1 VFSLKYPWKLL
12 EKPIFQFKHITQHP
26 RVYFEMPEITY
37 KTDLDNVDWAEMK
50 TTLRQDAFDNGRSP
64 EQLKISFENSYAACV
79 AYANNRIVG
88 TARVLSDGICNAYLV
103 DVWTLS
109 AYRRQ
114 GVATTMIQK
123 LLSRLKGQHVYLFT
137 DDVPGFYAKLGFV
150 EQPIGMG
157 QVIETWLINES

>member
-1 VFSLKYPWKLL
+1 
-12 EKPIFQFKHITQHP
+12 
-26 RVYFEMPEITY
+26 MPEITY

-79 AYANNRIVG
+79 AYTNNRIVG
-88 TARVLSDGICNAYLV
+88 TARVLSDGVCNAYLV

>member
-1 VFSLKYPWKLL
+1 MS
-12 EKPIFQFKHITQHP
+12 
-26 RVYFEMPEITY
+26 EITY
-37 KTDLDNVDWAEMK
+37 KTELDNVDWAEMK
-50 TTLRQDAFDNGRSP
+50 TTLCQDAFGNGRSP
-64 EQLKISFENSYAACV
+64 EQLKASFENSYVACI
-79 AYANNRIVG
+79 AYADSRIIG

-114 GVATTMIQK
+114 GIATMMMQK

-137 DDVPGFYAKLGFV
+137 DDIPELYSKLGFV

-157 QVIETWLINES
+157 QVIGTWLVNET